1 MGWKIMWRSTALI
14 AVLTVATCSEPP
26 SSGTSVMAL
35 PSTGKTFASFQQDDA
50 ACKSYAA
57 QLVGPVATS
66 ADTLATA
73 PLLGTALGAGAGAAL
88 RAVGGA
94 AGAGAAIGGATG
106 LIAGAAGGPITRKR
120 FQAMR
125 KPAMIQPTPSA
136 CTPKGISC
144 KHHLDVRTGTDL
156 TIVSRTSMNIRML
169 SAPGCSVLASLG
181 FTTFTTNLTNFIT
194 TEGITAEVPV
204 RSD

>member
-73 PLLGTALGAGAGAAL
+73 ALLGTALGAGAGAAL
-88 RAVGGA
+88 GAVGGA

-106 LIAGAAGGPITRKR
+106 LIAGAAGGANNAQAISGNAQTRYDTAYTQCMYSKGNIV
-120 FQAMR
+120 QAPPR
-125 KPAMIQPTPSA
+125 
-136 CTPKGISC
+136 CTYGYGPYYCFPYFYEYPYAFS
-144 KHHLDVRTGTDL
+144 
-156 TIVSRTSMNIRML
+156 
-169 SAPGCSVLASLG
+169 PGVLG
-181 FTTFTTNLTNFIT
+181 FGFVGFHHFHH
-194 TEGITAEVPV
+194 EPHEFHHGGGHH
-204 RSD
+204 R